1 MTTGSA
7 ISNAEGARA
16 SLAGPSDY
24 LALLKPRVMSLVV
37 FTALA
42 AMIAAPGGVHPVIA
56 VISLICIAVGAGA
69 SGALNQWFDADID
82 AVMARTRARPIP
94 AGIISRQA
102 ALEFGATL
110 AFFSVFT
117 MGFAVGYVPAALLAA
132 TIAFYVFVY
141 TMWLK
146 RSTVQNIVIGGAAG
160 ALPPVIGWATVT
172 GNAFDP
178 AAWSLFLLIFLWT
191 PPHFWALALA
201 GSDDYAR
208 AGVPMLPVVK
218 GSRATRN
225 QILAYSVIMSAAAVA
240 PWALGWFGPVYGV
253 TAAIG
258 SFAFVVLAT
267 LLWRAKPDDER
278 SQSLRLFAYSI
289 FYLFALFTALAVE
302 RLVGFSP
309 SGL

>member
-1 MTTGSA
+1 MTAASA
-7 ISNAEGARA
+7 IEGARS

-42 AMIAAPGGVHPVIA
+42 AMIAAPGAVHPLIGA
-56 VISLICIAVGAGA
+56 ISLLCVAVGAGA

-82 AVMARTRARPIP
+82 AVMTRTRTRPIP
-94 AGIISRQA
+94 AGLISRQS

-110 AFFSVFT
+110 SLFSVLT
-117 MGFAVGYVPAALLAA
+117 MAFAVGYVPALLLAA
-132 TIAFYVFVY
+132 TIGFYVFVY

-146 RSTVQNIVIGGAAG
+146 RTTVQNIVIGGAAG

-225 QILAYSVIMSAAAVA
+225 QILAYSLIMSAAAVA

-253 TAAIG
+253 TAALG
-258 SFAFVVLAT
+258 SIVFVALAA
-267 LLWRAKPDDER
+267 LLWRAPAETER
-278 SQSLRLFAYSI
+278 SQSMRLFAFSI
-289 FYLFALFTALAVE
+289 LYLFALFTALAVE

-309 SGL
+309 VGA